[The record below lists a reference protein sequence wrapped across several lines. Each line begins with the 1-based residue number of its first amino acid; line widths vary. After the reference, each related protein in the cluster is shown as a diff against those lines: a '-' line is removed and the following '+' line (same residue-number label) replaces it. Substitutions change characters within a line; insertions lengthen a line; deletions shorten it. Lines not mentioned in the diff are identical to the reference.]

1 MSTRKCL
8 AEWLD
13 RVTQG
18 DCLAVLPRLPDNSI
32 DLVLTDPPYGLKFM
46 GRDWDR
52 AVPPVDYWRLV
63 LHKLKP
69 GAFAFVMSSPRLD
82 CLGEMS
88 RRLAEAGFR
97 IDFTPIFWATSQGFP
112 KAENIAKAVDK
123 RLGVC
128 SEVVGEK
135 GQNGAKF
142 KLTQA
147 LIDNGGFNDPNRR
160 GYQVTRPA
168 SEEAKALE
176 GSYGG
181 FQLKPAVELILCAM
195 KPPTQKSWARQA
207 LENGKGIAWFDDCR
221 IPFSSPI
228 DAKITRHNWKPD
240 SNYDDDKTLYKLGI
254 PKLNTHQ
261 NEKGRFPA
269 NLLVSNA
276 ALNDFSRY
284 FSLEAWWQGLV
295 SERLKGL
302 PPEVQKTFPFLVVP
316 KASARERNLGL
327 EGLPEVVKS
336 NLPLRDGSG
345 DYVRNEAGDGSLS
358 TRGTKTRNTH
368 CCVKPVKLMAYL
380 VTLGSRPDDIVLD
393 PFLGSG
399 TTAMACKMLGR
410 HCIGIELEPEY
421 CRIAKW
427 RVAATAES
435 ERPLASE

>member
-1 MSTRKCL
+1 
-8 AEWLD
+8 
-13 RVTQG
+13 
-18 DCLAVLPRLPDNSI
+18 VLRGLPDNSI
-32 DLVLTDPPYGLKFM
+32 DLVLTDPPYALTSGKNPKVGFM
-46 GRDWDR
+46 GKAWDR
-52 AVPPVDYWRLV
+52 EVPSVDIWRLC
-63 LHKLKP
+63 LRKLKP

-97 IDFTPIFWATSQGFP
+97 IDFSPIFWTYLTGYP
-112 KAENIAKAVDK
+112 KAENIAKAVD
-123 RLGVC
+123 RHLGVQP
-128 SEVVGEK
+128 EVVGERE
-135 GQNGAKF
+135 QNGAKF
-142 KLTQA
+142 KLTQT
-147 LIDNGGFNDPNRR
+147 LIDNGGFNDPNRT
-160 GYQVTRPA
+160 GFKLTRPT
-168 SEEAKALE
+168 SPQAKALA

-181 FQLKPAVELILCAM
+181 LQLKPAVELILCAM
-195 KPPTQKSWARQA
+195 KPPTQKSWVKQV
-207 LENGKGIAWFDDCR
+207 LENGKGISWFDDCR
-221 IPFSSPI
+221 IPFSTEKDGKSVKNSFSSLI
-228 DAKITRHNWKPD
+228 GTGRQSD
-240 SNYDDDKTLYKLGI
+240 LYKQDGRKTNNAI
-254 PKLNTHQ
+254 KG
-261 NEKGRFPA
+261 EFFSERGRFPA
-269 NLLVSNA
+269 DLLVSNA

-284 FSLEAWWQGLV
+284 FSLDAWWQELV

-316 KASARERNLGL
+316 KASQRERNLGL

-380 VTLGSRPDDIVLD
+380 VTLGSRPDDVVLD

-410 HCIGIELEPEY
+410 HYIGIELESEY

-427 RVAATAES
+427 RVAATAGP
-435 ERPLASE
+435 ERPLATKA

>member
-1 MSTRKCL
+1 MSTRRPL

-13 RVTQG
+13 RIAQG
-18 DCLAVLPRLPDNSI
+18 DCLDVLQGLPDNSI

-63 LHKLKP
+63 LRKLKP

-82 CLGEMS
+82 CLGEVS

-181 FQLKPAVELILCAM
+181 FQPKPAVELILCAM
-195 KPPTQKSWARQA
+195 KPLSQRTWVEQA
-207 LENGKGIAWFDDCR
+207 LENGKGVTWLDDAR
-221 IPFSSPI
+221 IPTNETPSFQREGRNKFTGKDYNSG
-228 DAKITRHNWKPD
+228 RLGQ
-240 SNYDDDKTLYKLGI
+240 YDNVPYLPSD
-254 PKLNTHQ
+254 
-261 NEKGRFPA
+261 KGRFPA
-269 NLLVSNA
+269 NLLVSDA
-276 ALNDFSRY
+276 VLGDFSRF
-284 FSLEAWWQGLV
+284 FSLDAWWHRIV
-295 SERLKGL
+295 EERLKGL
-302 PPEVQKTFPFLVVP
+302 PAEVQGTFPFLVVP

-327 EGLPEVVKS
+327 DGLPEVVKS

-345 DYVRNEAGDGSLS
+345 AYVRNEAGDGSLS

-380 VTLGSRPDDIVLD
+380 VTLGSRPDDVVLD

-427 RVAATAES
+427 RVAATAGP
-435 ERPLASE
+435 ERPLAKKP